1 MSDKDI
7 SPQELARQYLVTH
20 DYYEGLGPKPQRRY
34 RALSVWED
42 WIVSAPE
49 KAWPVFEEIVRL
61 RPDDDDVLEQVCH
74 RLELLLE
81 EHWELWHERVTRL
94 VEGNAR
100 LTRIMPRAVLE
111 KAHYEPKYRT
121 IPELVEAWIAQS
133 LNHRGAFR
141 LDELIREDPLRALA
155 LALEVI
161 NRAPLHGFTSFDVL
175 GPLMDLLRQHG
186 PEVIDQV
193 EAAAATS
200 VAVRRVLWR
209 MRPQQGDGSSPNSVP
224 EEVWT
229 RVVRAAGDTTDYNTD
244 DPPGVASALAPDE
257 EAVVAS
263 WFVYNAKFW
272 SWEALRQL
280 VENDPETAWQAIE
293 MLVGHP
299 NAEDVLDI
307 IGAGPLEDLLA
318 EHGERFVTRVEQRA
332 LHDDRFR
339 ACLGGVWL
347 DPEDIPENIV
357 RRLHDASEGAALI
370 LDPRP
375 IPAPLLE
382 LEREAATM
390 LMAGDHWVLEALRQ
404 QWRKATVVRRS
415 YGWSGGHVELSVPQ
429 EVPPITDAD
438 FVTIGDVRADIHFLE
453 RPATFSVYVVDG
465 RLHGLTCHLGGVDWP
480 DPVLVRRLYYVRR
493 DETTDDELEVAERDL
508 DWFRERWDIT

>member
-1 MSDKDI
+1 M
-7 SPQELARQYLVTH
+7 
-20 DYYEGLGPKPQRRY
+20 
-34 RALSVWED
+34 
-42 WIVSAPE
+42 
-49 KAWPVFEEIVRL
+49 
-61 RPDDDDVLEQVCH
+61 
-74 RLELLLE
+74 
-81 EHWELWHERVTRL
+81 
-94 VEGNAR
+94 
-100 LTRIMPRAVLE
+100 
-111 KAHYEPKYRT
+111 
-121 IPELVEAWIAQS
+121 
-133 LNHRGAFR
+133 
-141 LDELIREDPLRALA
+141 
-155 LALEVI
+155 
-161 NRAPLHGFTSFDVL
+161 
-175 GPLMDLLRQHG
+175 
-186 PEVIDQV
+186 
-193 EAAAATS
+193 
-200 VAVRRVLWR
+200 
-209 MRPQQGDGSSPNSVP
+209 
-224 EEVWT
+224 
-229 RVVRAAGDTTDYNTD
+229 
-244 DPPGVASALAPDE
+244 
-257 EAVVAS
+257 AS

-453 RPATFSVYVVDG
+453 GPATFSVYVVDG